1 MKKTI
6 FLALFA
12 VLVSLNAYAKSD
24 GGCDMSYGKGGFM
37 DTNATPMSIAEV
49 MKMPDD
55 SYVTLQGYITKRV
68 GDKKYHFSDGT
79 TEIPVE
85 ISHKVWQGQTVTPK
99 DKVMIFGEI
108 DREDGQRII
117 EVKSLMVAP
126 K

>member
-1 MKKTI
+1 MKKTL

-12 VLVSLNAYAKSD
+12 VLSCLNTYAKSD
-24 GGCDMSYGKGGFM
+24 DGCDMSNGRGGFINT
-37 DTNATPMSIAEV
+37 DARSLSIAEV
-49 MKMPDD
+49 MKMPED

-85 ISHKVWQGQTVTPK
+85 IGHKVWQGQTITPK
-99 DKVMIFGEI
+99 DKVIIFGEI
-108 DREDGQRII
+108 DREDGQRVV
-117 EVKSLMVAP
+117 EVKSLMMVP